1 MIDDERGPGG
11 RGPVSSTLAGRVRC
25 IREELYGENGGPLLA
40 EALRIPFAAWVGYE
54 GGDEIPGEVIL
65 RFLEVTDVNPHW
77 LLTGAGS
84 RFLGEAGEI

>member
-1 MIDDERGPGG
+1 MLDDERDPGG
-11 RGPVSSTLAGRVRC
+11 RGPVSSALAGRVRC

-54 GGDEIPGEVIL
+54 GGDEIHGEVIL
-65 RFLEVTDVNPHW
+65 RFLEVTDVHPHW